1 MIITFSS
8 FGQEI
13 DIYIYI
19 HTHIYFPR
27 IKRDSNPN
35 FYLGKYFFE
44 KCNIYDIFS
53 INFRFFFFFVVVDR
67 TYQILDGKLL
77 LILT

>member
-19 HTHIYFPR
+19 YIPCIR
-27 IKRDSNPN
+27 RDSNPN

-67 TYQILDGKLL
+67 TYQILEGKLL
-77 LILT
+77 LILI